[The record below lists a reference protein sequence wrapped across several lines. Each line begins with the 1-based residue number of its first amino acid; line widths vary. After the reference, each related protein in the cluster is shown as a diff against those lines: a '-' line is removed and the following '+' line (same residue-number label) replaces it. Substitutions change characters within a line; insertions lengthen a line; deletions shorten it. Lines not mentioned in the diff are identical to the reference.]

1 VIALVFHGD
10 GVEVIGVGEVAHG
23 AERDVDLAVHV
34 VVAILDDVFEDADD
48 FVGNSIDA
56 DFFTER
62 GLAGK
67 QLLLDVGAEDGDA
80 AVGVFVEFG
89 EEGTL
94 FDVDAAHVLIV
105 GIDSADAVTAAAG
118 AVGDGALLEGFGRD
132 ALEQRHFGLQVVEV
146 VDGELDF
153 AAGFGAAGLER
164 GASGKTKTRFVPRSG
179 KRPRVRARS
188 RNRRRAATRPWRCP
202 RPCRAW

>member
-1 VIALVFHGD
+1 MATRLWVF
-10 GVEVIGVGEVAHG
+10 
-23 AERDVDLAVHV
+23 
-34 VVAILDDVFEDADD
+34 
-48 FVGNSIDA
+48 
-56 DFFTER
+56 
-62 GLAGK
+62 
-67 QLLLDVGAEDGDA
+67 
-80 AVGVFVEFG
+80 FVEFG

-153 AAGFGAAGLER
+153 AAGLVPPAWSEVR
-164 GASGKTKTRFVPRSG
+164 PGKTKTRFVPQERKATQSPRS
-179 KRPRVRARS
+179 KPE
-188 RNRRRAATRPWRCP
+188 P
-202 RPCRAW
+202 